1 MSEEQKKFSFL
12 ESLKRTILN
21 TDKEEPK
28 NPSDDEAMPKP
39 APRAMSVKSVQ
50 PPSDEEDNFKFKGI
64 SNAKEID
71 VKFAENFADSG
82 GKFIFVEDIPQL
94 FVFLN
99 SIKKDNKWNNI
110 YSVDKSFTRLM
121 KENNFQTENFDIL
134 LDHSDAAISFCY
146 SLSADEGVI
155 ILSPEEATNRRLVTF
170 PKNHIIVAFKDQLKP
185 NIEKAIW
192 GFRETY
198 EDRLPSVLELYPEKP
213 VARSN
218 HKTLLSAEGPKN
230 VYLFYID
237 SEIE

>member
-21 TDKEEPK
+21 NDKEETK
-28 NPSDDEAMPKP
+28 NSSEGESVSK
-39 APRAMSVKSVQ
+39 AMSVKSVQ
-50 PPSDEEDNFKFKGI
+50 PPADDTTNFQFKGI
-64 SNAKEID
+64 SNAKELD

-82 GKFIFVEDIPQL
+82 GKFIFVENIPQL
-94 FVFLN
+94 FNFLN
-99 SIKKDNKWNNI
+99 SIKEENKWNNI
-110 YSVDKSFTRLM
+110 FSIDRAFTQLM
-121 KENNFQTENFDIL
+121 RENKFQVEDHDIL

-146 SLSADEGVI
+146 SLSAEEGVI

-198 EDRLPSVLELYPEKP
+198 ENRLPSVLELYPEKP

-218 HKTLLSAEGPKN
+218 HKTMLSAEGPKN